1 MKNPAERLVERL
13 IKVAHEQIEA
23 AKEMDPIRLEEA
35 TTLRRDLLFELEL
48 ERDSKNVI
56 VTSRLEELAAELS
69 SLDER
74 LMALLTTV
82 NNAMEGVKKTLPI
95 KTYGA
100 NGRMKR

>member
-13 IKVAHEQIEA
+13 IKVANEQIAA
-23 AKEMDPIRLEEA
+23 AKEMDPTRLEEA

-48 ERDSKNVI
+48 ERDNKNVI

-69 SLDER
+69 TLDER
-74 LMALLTTV
+74 LMMLLTTV